1 MHGNAKNKKKRSQR
15 DGQLLRANL
24 AEAEGDGGKVER
36 EADREDKPEIFL

>member
-1 MHGNAKNKKKRSQR
+1 MHGNTKNKKKCSQS
-15 DGQLLRANL
+15 DSQLLRGNL